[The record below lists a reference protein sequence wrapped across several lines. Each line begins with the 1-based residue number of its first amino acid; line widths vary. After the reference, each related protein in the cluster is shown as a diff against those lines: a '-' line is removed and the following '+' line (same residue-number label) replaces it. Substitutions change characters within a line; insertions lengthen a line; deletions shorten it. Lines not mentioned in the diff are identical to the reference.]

1 MKKKIVGLGEVL
13 WDMLPEGKA
22 LGGAPCNFAYHACQ
36 IPGIEGWGVSAVG
49 DDELGKEI
57 LDTLKE
63 KDVNFIIPV
72 IDKPTGTV
80 KVTLDD
86 KGVPNY
92 EICEGVAWDYIPF
105 TPEMEALAKECD
117 AVCFGALAQRNTVS
131 ADTIHKFLESV
142 PEKTLKVFDINLR
155 QNFYTKEVIE
165 RSLKT
170 ADILKINDEEV
181 AVIKDMFGMKELS
194 DEEALRKLKDDFN
207 LKMVVETMGAVGS
220 YVFADG
226 ETSWIPTPKVEVAD
240 TVGAGDSFTGAFIAE
255 LLDGKSIQEAHKKA
269 VEVSAFVCTRHG
281 AMPSYE

>member
-1 MKKKIVGLGEVL
+1 MNKKIVGLGEVL

-36 IPGIEGWGVSAVG
+36 IPGFEGWGVSAVG

-57 LDTLKE
+57 LDNLKE
-63 KDVNFIIPV
+63 KNVNFIIPV

-80 KVTLDD
+80 KITLDE

-92 EICEGVAWDYIPF
+92 EICEGVAWDHIPF
-105 TPEMEALAKECD
+105 TPEMEKLAKECD
-117 AVCFGALAQRNTVS
+117 AVCFGALAQRNVVS
-131 ADTIHKFLESV
+131 ADTIHQFLAAV
-142 PEKTLKVFDINLR
+142 PEKALKVFDINLR
-155 QNFYTKEVIE
+155 QDFYSKEVIE
-165 RSLKT
+165 RSLKI

-181 AVIKDMFGMKELS
+181 AVIKKMFDLEGT
-194 DEEALRKLKDDFN
+194 DEEALRKLKDMFD

-226 ETSWIPTPKVEVAD
+226 ETSWVPTPKVEVAD

-255 LLDGKSIQEAHKKA
+255 LLDGKSIQDAHKRA